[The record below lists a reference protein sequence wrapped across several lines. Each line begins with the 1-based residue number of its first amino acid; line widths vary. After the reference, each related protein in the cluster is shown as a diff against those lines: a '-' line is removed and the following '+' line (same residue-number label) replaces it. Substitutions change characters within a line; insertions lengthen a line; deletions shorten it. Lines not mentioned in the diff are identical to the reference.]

1 MALHDSSA
9 DWSMT
14 DTVSLLFMIAGLLLL
29 GACFFP

>member
-1 MALHDSSA
+1 MALNASSA

-14 DTVSLLFMIAGLLLL
+14 DTISLLFMIAGLILL